1 MRLTVSVSACVCM
14 HHIAYTL
21 MGHHL
26 MYTLL
31 ERWNMQFLAVFL
43 AAAVQTDLRLLLQI
57 CETWKHL
64 GALGRSVFC
73 LTVELS

>member
-1 MRLTVSVSACVCM
+1 
-14 HHIAYTL
+14 
-21 MGHHL
+21 

-64 GALGRSVFC
+64 GALGRSAFC